1 MNLPDILLSEYSL
14 EVFLSPSSVNFR
26 HQLWNKTLK
35 FQATSV
41 NSPLH
46 SFTIGDTFSTN
57 FAADSKQLITL
68 SINGREVLFSPSSL
82 TFNKLITSSKQLKN
96 ESSSS
101 VLAAIL
107 IFSANRMIGFQ
118 SVIVL
123 TGREWVLCLGVV

>member
-82 TFNKLITSSKQLKN
+82 TFNKLIRSSKQLKN